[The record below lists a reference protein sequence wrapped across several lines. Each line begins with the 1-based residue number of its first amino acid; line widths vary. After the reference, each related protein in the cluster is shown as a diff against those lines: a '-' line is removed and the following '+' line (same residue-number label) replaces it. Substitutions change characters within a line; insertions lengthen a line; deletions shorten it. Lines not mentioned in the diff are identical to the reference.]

1 MALPLLLIGVAA
13 ATGTFGVGST
23 IKAGFD
29 ANTAKNVNQS
39 ANEIVQNATDWVNA
53 QRLACG
59 RSLSQLGEEKL
70 FVLGST
76 VTEFLDC
83 FQKIK
88 NVDFKE
94 TEGLDELKKMHL
106 DDHEFVELRSLV
118 NFAGSLAGGAVAGT
132 AGGAL
137 AAFGAYGAAQA
148 LAFASTGTAI
158 SALSGAAATNA
169 TLAFFGGG
177 SLAAGG
183 LGMAG
188 GTAVLGG
195 LVAGPA
201 LMVMGLV
208 AGSAAKKNLEQAYT
222 NRSEAIQIASELN
235 AAGLQCE
242 AIRRRTYL
250 FYNLLARLDT
260 YFLPLIYRME
270 GIVEQEGDN
279 YRNYA
284 PESKKVIA
292 SCASV
297 AVSVKS
303 VLDTPLLT
311 DDGLL
316 TGESGERAE
325 SIEGFLEELAGAER
339 EVQMVS
345 LKEAYQK
352 VIYAHPDEYVHCI
365 NEFKD
370 CFAFILLNKGEDA
383 KGVTFFSEYTVVKK
397 ESGQILEHIF
407 IIDDMVQGEYKQ
419 YTKSDLDTL

>member
-1 MALPLLLIGVAA
+1 MPLPLLFIGIAA

-23 IKAGFD
+23 IKAGID
-29 ANTAKNVNQS
+29 ANTAKLVNRS
-39 ANEIVQNATDWVNA
+39 ANEIVQNSTDWLNA
-53 QRLACG
+53 QRFACG
-59 RSLSQLGEEKL
+59 RSLTQLGEEKL
-70 FVLGST
+70 FVLSSSI
-76 VTEFLDC
+76 TEFLDC

-88 NVDFKE
+88 NVDFRE
-94 TEGLDELKKMHL
+94 TEGLDELKKMHV
-106 DDHEFVELRSLV
+106 DEKDFVEMRSLV

-208 AGSAAKKNLEQAYT
+208 AGSAAKKNLEKALT
-222 NRSEAIQIASELN
+222 NKAEAIQIASQLN
-235 AAGLQCE
+235 VAGLQCE
-242 AIRRRTYL
+242 TIRRRTYM

-260 YFLPLIYRME
+260 YFLPLIYKME
-270 GIVEQEGDN
+270 DIVANEGDD
-279 YRNYA
+279 YKAYSVD
-284 PESKKVIA
+284 SKKIIA

-297 AVSVKS
+297 AVSVKT

-316 TGESGERAE
+316 TDESEKTAS
-325 SIEGFLEELAGAER
+325 SIEGFLNNMR
-339 EVQMVS
+339 IS
-345 LKEAYQK
+345 
-352 VIYAHPDEYVHCI
+352 
-365 NEFKD
+365 F
-370 CFAFILLNKGEDA
+370 
-383 KGVTFFSEYTVVKK
+383 
-397 ESGQILEHIF
+397 
-407 IIDDMVQGEYKQ
+407 
-419 YTKSDLDTL
+419 

>member
-1 MALPLLLIGVAA
+1 MPLPLLFIGVAA

-23 IKAGFD
+23 IKASID
-29 ANTAKNVNQS
+29 ANTAKLVNKN
-39 ANEIVQNATDWVNA
+39 ANEIVQSSTEWVNA

-59 RSLSQLGEEKL
+59 RSLTQLGEEKL
-70 FVLGST
+70 FVLSSSM
-76 VTEFLDC
+76 TEFLDC

-88 NVDFKE
+88 NVDFKD
-94 TEGLDELKKMHL
+94 TEGLDELKKFHIDEHDFEEM
-106 DDHEFVELRSLV
+106 RSLV
-118 NFAGSLAGGAVAGT
+118 TFAGSLAGGAVAGT

-208 AGSAAKKNLEQAYT
+208 AGNAAKKNLEKAYT
-222 NRSEAIQIASELN
+222 NRSEAIQIASQLN
-235 AAGLQCE
+235 VAGLQCE
-242 AIRRRTYL
+242 TIRRRTYI

-260 YFLPLIYRME
+260 YFLPLIYKME
-270 GIVEQEGDN
+270 DVVANEGED
-279 YRNYA
+279 YRAYSA
-284 PESKKVIA
+284 DSKKAIA

-316 TGESGERAE
+316 TEESEGTATN
-325 SIEGFLEELAGAER
+325 IEGFLNNMR
-339 EVQMVS
+339 IS
-345 LKEAYQK
+345 
-352 VIYAHPDEYVHCI
+352 
-365 NEFKD
+365 F
-370 CFAFILLNKGEDA
+370 
-383 KGVTFFSEYTVVKK
+383 
-397 ESGQILEHIF
+397 
-407 IIDDMVQGEYKQ
+407 
-419 YTKSDLDTL
+419 

>member
-1 MALPLLLIGVAA
+1 MPLPLLFIGVAA
-13 ATGTFGVGST
+13 VTGTFGVGST
-23 IKAGFD
+23 IKAGID
-29 ANTAKNVNQS
+29 ASTAKAVNKN
-39 ANEIVQNATDWVNA
+39 ANQIVQDSTDWLNA

-70 FVLGST
+70 FVLNST
-76 VTEFLDC
+76 ITEFLDG

-88 NVDFKE
+88 NVDFKDS
-94 TEGLDELKKMHL
+94 EGLNELKKMHI
-106 DDHEFVELRSLV
+106 DENDFVEMRALA

-148 LAFASTGTAI
+148 LACASTGTAI

-183 LGMAG
+183 LGMVG

-201 LMVMGLV
+201 LLVMGLV
-208 AGSAAKKNLEQAYT
+208 AGSAAKKNLEKAYT
-222 NRSEAIQIASELN
+222 NRSEAIQIASQLN
-235 AAGLQCE
+235 VAGLQCE
-242 AIRRRTYL
+242 TIRRRTYM

-260 YFLPLIYRME
+260 YFLPLIYKME
-270 GIVEQEGDN
+270 DIIASEGDD
-279 YRNYA
+279 YRTYSA
-284 PESKKVIA
+284 DSKKAIA
-292 SCASV
+292 SCASI

-316 TGESGERAE
+316 TEESGKTAT
-325 SIEGFLEELAGAER
+325 SIEGFLDNMR
-339 EVQMVS
+339 IS
-345 LKEAYQK
+345 
-352 VIYAHPDEYVHCI
+352 H
-365 NEFKD
+365 
-370 CFAFILLNKGEDA
+370 
-383 KGVTFFSEYTVVKK
+383 
-397 ESGQILEHIF
+397 
-407 IIDDMVQGEYKQ
+407 
-419 YTKSDLDTL
+419 

>member
-1 MALPLLLIGVAA
+1 MPLPLLFIGIAA

-23 IKAGFD
+23 IKAGID
-29 ANTAKNVNQS
+29 ANTAKLVNRS

-59 RSLSQLGEEKL
+59 RSLTQLGEEKL
-70 FVLGST
+70 FVLSSSI
-76 VTEFLDC
+76 TEFLDC

-88 NVDFKE
+88 NVDFKDS
-94 TEGLDELKKMHL
+94 EGLDELKKMHI
-106 DDHEFVELRSLV
+106 DEQDFVEMRSLV
-118 NFAGSLAGGAVAGT
+118 NFAGSLASGAVAGT

-208 AGSAAKKNLEQAYT
+208 AGNAAKKNLEKAYT
-222 NRSEAIQIASELN
+222 NKAEAIQIASQLN
-235 AAGLQCE
+235 VAGLQCE
-242 AIRRRTYL
+242 TIRRRTYM

-260 YFLPLIYRME
+260 YFLPLIYKME
-270 GIVEQEGDN
+270 DIVANEGED
-279 YRNYA
+279 YRAYSTD
-284 PESKKVIA
+284 SKKVIA

-316 TGESGERAE
+316 TDESE
-325 SIEGFLEELAGAER
+325 STATNIEGFLNNMR
-339 EVQMVS
+339 
-345 LKEAYQK
+345 
-352 VIYAHPDEYVHCI
+352 
-365 NEFKD
+365 
-370 CFAFILLNKGEDA
+370 
-383 KGVTFFSEYTVVKK
+383 
-397 ESGQILEHIF
+397 
-407 IIDDMVQGEYKQ
+407 II
-419 YTKSDLDTL
+419 T

>member
-1 MALPLLLIGVAA
+1 M
-13 ATGTFGVGST
+13 
-23 IKAGFD
+23 
-29 ANTAKNVNQS
+29 
-39 ANEIVQNATDWVNA
+39 
-53 QRLACG
+53 
-59 RSLSQLGEEKL
+59 
-70 FVLGST
+70 
-76 VTEFLDC
+76 C

-88 NVDFKE
+88 NVDFKDS
-94 TEGLDELKKMHL
+94 EGLDELKKMHI
-106 DDHEFVELRSLV
+106 DEQDFVEMRSLV

-208 AGSAAKKNLEQAYT
+208 AGNAAKKNLEKAYT
-222 NRSEAIQIASELN
+222 NKAEAIQIASQLN
-235 AAGLQCE
+235 VAGLQCE
-242 AIRRRTYL
+242 TIRRRTYM

-260 YFLPLIYRME
+260 YFLPLIYKME
-270 GIVEQEGDN
+270 DIVVNEGED
-279 YRNYA
+279 YRAYSTD
-284 PESKKVIA
+284 SKKVIA

-297 AVSVKS
+297 AVSVKT

-316 TGESGERAE
+316 TDESE
-325 SIEGFLEELAGAER
+325 STATNIEGFLNNMR
-339 EVQMVS
+339 
-345 LKEAYQK
+345 
-352 VIYAHPDEYVHCI
+352 I
-365 NEFKD
+365 NF
-370 CFAFILLNKGEDA
+370 
-383 KGVTFFSEYTVVKK
+383 
-397 ESGQILEHIF
+397 
-407 IIDDMVQGEYKQ
+407 
-419 YTKSDLDTL
+419 

>member
-1 MALPLLLIGVAA
+1 MPLPLLFIGVAA

-23 IKAGFD
+23 IKASID
-29 ANTAKNVNQS
+29 ANTAKLVNKN
-39 ANEIVQNATDWVNA
+39 ANEIVQSSTEWVNA

-59 RSLSQLGEEKL
+59 RSLTQLGEEKL
-70 FVLGST
+70 FVLSSSM
-76 VTEFLDC
+76 TEFLDC

-88 NVDFKE
+88 NVDFKD
-94 TEGLDELKKMHL
+94 TEGLDELKKFHIDEHDFEEM
-106 DDHEFVELRSLV
+106 RSLV
-118 NFAGSLAGGAVAGT
+118 TFAGSLAGGAVAGT

-208 AGSAAKKNLEQAYT
+208 AGNAAKKNLEKAYT
-222 NRSEAIQIASELN
+222 NRSEAIQIASQLN
-235 AAGLQCE
+235 VAGLQCE
-242 AIRRRTYL
+242 TIRRRTYM

-260 YFLPLIYRME
+260 YFLPLIYKME
-270 GIVEQEGDN
+270 DIVANEGED
-279 YRNYA
+279 YRAYTA
-284 PESKKVIA
+284 DSKKIIA

-316 TGESGERAE
+316 TDESEGTAT
-325 SIEGFLEELAGAER
+325 SIEGFLNNMR
-339 EVQMVS
+339 
-345 LKEAYQK
+345 
-352 VIYAHPDEYVHCI
+352 I
-365 NEFKD
+365 NF
-370 CFAFILLNKGEDA
+370 
-383 KGVTFFSEYTVVKK
+383 
-397 ESGQILEHIF
+397 
-407 IIDDMVQGEYKQ
+407 
-419 YTKSDLDTL
+419 

>member
-1 MALPLLLIGVAA
+1 MPLPLLFIGVAA
-13 ATGTFGVGST
+13 ATGTFGIGST
-23 IKAGFD
+23 VKAGID
-29 ANTAKNVNQS
+29 ANTAKNINKS
-39 ANEIVQNATDWVNA
+39 ANQIVQDSTDWLNA

-70 FVLGST
+70 FVLSSSI
-76 VTEFLDC
+76 TEFLDG

-88 NVDFKE
+88 NVDFKDSV
-94 TEGLDELKKMHL
+94 GLDELKKMHI
-106 DDHEFVELRSLV
+106 DEQDFVEMRALV

-148 LAFASTGTAI
+148 LAVASTGTAI
-158 SALSGAAATNA
+158 STLSGAAATNA

-183 LGMAG
+183 LGMVG

-208 AGSAAKKNLEQAYT
+208 AGNAAKKNLEKAYT
-222 NRSEAIQIASELN
+222 NRSEAVQIASQLN
-235 AAGLQCE
+235 VAGLQCE
-242 AIRRRTYL
+242 TIRRRTYM

-270 GIVEQEGDN
+270 DVIANEGDD
-279 YRNYA
+279 YRQYS
-284 PESKKVIA
+284 EDSKKTIA

-297 AVSVKS
+297 AVSVKT

-316 TGESGERAE
+316 TEKSEETAS
-325 SIEGFLEELAGAER
+325 SIEGFLENMR
-339 EVQMVS
+339 IS
-345 LKEAYQK
+345 Y
-352 VIYAHPDEYVHCI
+352 
-365 NEFKD
+365 
-370 CFAFILLNKGEDA
+370 
-383 KGVTFFSEYTVVKK
+383 
-397 ESGQILEHIF
+397 
-407 IIDDMVQGEYKQ
+407 
-419 YTKSDLDTL
+419 